1 MNQRF
6 AFVAL
11 FVVSILPAQ
20 SQLKPIVAT
29 RTVATTFKFEDL
41 RNFALPTF
49 CDDKQRAYV
58 KLWQARMG
66 TLGPVYR
73 ISHQGAVE
81 ATFDTSNMLGN
92 IFAVRPDGGI
102 STVDLNISSII
113 DNFNPD
119 GTRLS
124 EVQLE
129 RPPVPFFP
137 AQLAVF
143 PSGAYFAAGPD
154 YRANESQAAVYD
166 SQGHLVRQ
174 FVPERE
180 AAQSSL
186 SPASSKIA
194 LDPPRTHKQTLSRSV
209 AITGHDGN
217 VYLLR
222 ATAPPTVYVIS
233 SEGAVLRHF
242 IVQNPAGVA
251 WPGFGIR
258 VVSNK
263 LMVQFHRECSNL
275 SDINSCKGTAFSV
288 LDASTGQPLVN
299 YALADGAPD
308 VVACYAPG
316 PDRFSLLQ
324 DDSPHGTEI
333 KMVEMTA
340 Q

>member
-6 AFVAL
+6 AFAAL
-11 FVVSILPAQ
+11 FIASILPAQ
-20 SQLKPIVAT
+20 AQLKPIVAT

-41 RNFALPTF
+41 RNFAFPTF

-58 KLWQARMG
+58 KLWQPRMG
-66 TLGPVYR
+66 TIGPVYR
-73 ISHQGAVE
+73 ISDKGVVE
-81 ATFDTSNMLGN
+81 TEFDTSNMLGN

-102 STVDLNISSII
+102 SAVDLNITSII

-119 GTRLS
+119 GTRHS
-124 EVQLE
+124 EVHLE

-137 AQLAVF
+137 AQIAVF
-143 PSGAYFAAGPD
+143 PSGAYFVAGTD
-154 YRANESQAAVYD
+154 YRTNESQAAVYD
-166 SQGHLVRQ
+166 SQGHLIRQ
-174 FVPERE
+174 FVPEQDGEQTR
-180 AAQSSL
+180 L
-186 SPASSKIA
+186 VPATGKIA
-194 LDPPRTHKQTLSRSV
+194 ADPPRTHKETISRSV
-209 AITGHDGN
+209 AITGDDGN

-242 IVQNPAGVA
+242 VVQNPAGVA

-263 LMVQFHRECSNL
+263 LMVQFHRECSSL
-275 SDINSCKGTAFSV
+275 SDINSCTGTAFSV
-288 LDASTGQPLVN
+288 VDASTGQPLVN

-308 VVACYAPG
+308 VVACYAPD
-316 PDRFSLLQ
+316 PDRFFLLQ

-333 KMVEMTA
+333 KMVEWA
-340 Q
+340 PQ